1 MKKLSLRTACLMLLA
16 TGLVACGGGGGGGN
30 GATGLAA
37 ALSALGS
44 DFQMAFNQGRNDAPI
59 NVDLATLTLNRT
71 AEPFE
76 F

>member
-1 MKKLSLRTACLMLLA
+1 MNTPYVRAGCFALIAALLA
-16 TGLVACGGGGGGGN
+16 ACSGDDAVGGQ
-30 GATGLAA
+30 TGLAA
-37 ALSALGS
+37 ALAALGS
-44 DFQMAFNQGRNDAPI
+44 DFQTAFNQGRNDAPI